1 MRISARKVERAEALM
16 PVRRR
21 LMKAVF
27 FFRAE
32 SSDLLVEKTSGD
44 LGC

>member
-1 MRISARKVERAEALM
+1 MKVASAEAEM

-27 FFRAE
+27 FLSDE
-32 SSDLLVEKTSGD
+32 SSDLLVSNISIINS
-44 LGC
+44 C